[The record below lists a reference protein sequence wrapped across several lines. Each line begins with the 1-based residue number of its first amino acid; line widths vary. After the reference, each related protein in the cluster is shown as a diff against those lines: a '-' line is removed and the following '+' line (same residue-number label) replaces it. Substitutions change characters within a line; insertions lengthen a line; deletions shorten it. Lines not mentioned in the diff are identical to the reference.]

1 MHLCRETMWIFLA
14 ILSAV
19 CLGFYDV
26 SKKESLTS
34 NSVIV
39 VLLLSVICSS
49 LLLFPIL
56 VLSRCDLLPHDSLF
70 FVAKVGLHEH
80 LLIFL
85 KAALVLSSWLF
96 AYIAIKHL
104 PLTIV
109 APVNATR
116 PMWTLVG
123 ALLIFGERLNTWQW
137 VGVVIIIAA
146 FYAFSVVGKKEG
158 ISFTHNRYVWALL
171 LGMFLGAASGL
182 YDKYLMRHI
191 DHNAVQVYYTFYQTI
206 MMFIVWI
213 VDHIIHSAKQSSQ
226 SSNTPT
232 FSWRWWIVAIS
243 VFLVL
248 SDFFYLLALT
258 YPDSLIAVISTTRR
272 CGVIIPFLFGALVLH
287 DRNAKQKAI
296 CLLFVLI
303 GMICLL
309 IGSITH

>member
-1 MHLCRETMWIFLA
+1 MWIFLA
-14 ILSAV
+14 ILSAF

-26 SKKESLTS
+26 SKKESLIC
-34 NSVIV
+34 NSVIS
-39 VLLLSVICSS
+39 VLSLSVFFSS
-49 LLLFPIL
+49 LMLAPMLIL
-56 VLSRCDLLPHDSLF
+56 SLCGVTRSESLF
-70 FVAKVGLHEH
+70 YVAEVSWQEH
-80 LLIFL
+80 LLILL

-96 AYIAIKHL
+96 AYIAIKNL

-123 ALLIFGERLNTWQW
+123 ALLIFGEELNTWQW
-137 VGVVIIIAA
+137 VGVLIIIAA

-158 ISFTHNRYVWALL
+158 ISFVHNRYIWALL

-191 DHNAVQVYYTFYQTI
+191 DHNAVQVFYTFYQTL
-206 MMFIVWI
+206 MMLVVWL
-213 VDHIIHSAKQSSQ
+213 IHRLRTSQ
-226 SSNTPT
+226 TKAADDSKPT
-232 FSWRWWIVAIS
+232 FTWRWWIIAIS
-243 VFLVL
+243 AFLVL

-258 YPDSLIAVISTTRR
+258 YPDSLIAVVSTTRR
-272 CGVIIPFLFGALVLH
+272 CGVVIPFLFGALVLH
-287 DRNAKQKAI
+287 DKNAKPKAV

-309 IGSITH
+309 AGTV

>member
-1 MHLCRETMWIFLA
+1 MWIVLG
-14 ILSAV
+14 ILSAI

-26 SKKESLTS
+26 SKKESLVG
-34 NSVIV
+34 NSVSG
-39 VLLLSVICSS
+39 VLLLSVLCSS
-49 LLLFPIL
+49 LLLVPML
-56 VLSRCDLLPHDSLF
+56 VLSRTGILPCSSVF
-70 FVAKVGLHEH
+70 YVAQVGLESH
-80 LLIFL
+80 LYILL

-96 AYIAIKHL
+96 AYIAIKNL

-116 PMWTLVG
+116 PMWTLIG
-123 ALLIFGERLNTWQW
+123 ALLIFGEQLNSWQW
-137 VGVVIIIAA
+137 IGVVIIIAA

-158 ISFTHNRYVWALL
+158 ISFTNNKYIWALL

-191 DHNAVQVYYTFYQTI
+191 DHNAVQVYYTFYQTL
-206 MMFIVWI
+206 MMLPVWL
-213 VDHIIHSAKQSSQ
+213 VIHYVIKDKYKDDVKNKHDSS
-226 SSNTPT
+226 PLR
-232 FSWRWWIVAIS
+232 WRWWILGIS

-248 SDFFYLLALT
+248 SDFFYLLSLT

-287 DRNAKQKAI
+287 DKNTVPKAV

-303 GMICLL
+303 GMICLI
-309 IGSITH
+309 IGTV